1 MGILS
6 SLRKLRL
13 FVYFTLT
20 FPTNHHRIRAFRFGI
35 PLVMKTENRLF
46 STEADALRF
55 LNASGI
61 DLPIPRLLDSIAID
75 GKTYTIMSRI
85 PGSLLRD
92 KMDQISEPDLR
103 AIVND
108 VRTVLD
114 RLWRLKQSPS
124 DSGKVMLSASGH
136 GLPDPVTFFDTYWGP
151 SPSVLECYF
160 PMSANLS
167 IESDNEWTEVEFVAT
182 HDDAIRAVTADR
194 VVWVHRDLR
203 WQNILVRDGRLSGII
218 DWENSG
224 WLPCHWQLHTLRN
237 MRVGYKKRICAAW
250 EDVEF
255 PPETEA
261 AFQASKTLLCYHPA

>member
-1 MGILS
+1 MATFLVLPLSNPMGILS

-61 DLPIPRLLDSIAID
+61 DFPIPRLLDSIAID

-92 KMDQISEPDLR
+92 EMDQISEPDLR

-108 VRTVLD
+108 VRTILD
-114 RLWRLKQSPS
+114 RLWGLKQSPS
-124 DSGKVMLSASGH
+124 DAGKVMLSASGH

-160 PMSANLS
+160 SMSANLS

-182 HDDAIRAVTADR
+182 YGDAVRAVTADR
-194 VVWVHRDLR
+194 VVSTMICGCRTSLSTTGG
-203 WQNILVRDGRLSGII
+203 LVGSLIGVVAVPLAASHAAEHAGGI
-218 DWENSG
+218 
-224 WLPCHWQLHTLRN
+224 
-237 MRVGYKKRICAAW
+237 
-250 EDVEF
+250 
-255 PPETEA
+255 
-261 AFQASKTLLCYHPA
+261 